1 MRSIFSFNK
10 KRLDLDSLILCSG
23 KNITFIICSIVSAF
37 FNVFF
42 ISNIGGGGF
51 LGIGTFVLKNAY
63 LLILIS
69 IGLEM
74 SKLYHVTLSNTT
86 AEIMRKLDT
95 KEYRKPSKD
104 PVTGELGLSPYD
116 RVESVHNKTKN
127 VYLAYAVLAIIASLF
142 TSFYI
147 MISLRTDS
155 VKSENQV
162 QAIYDSFETIEKL
175 EGQIKKLES
184 ERDEDKVYQKLND
197 EYVKPFN
204 NVVNIF
210 NKATQE
216 EKEQNNWEGYWSV
229 PKYQDLYGIRMAMKE
244 IIGTSDGRTIAA
256 KISMRDAKITAY
268 YFSSIDK
275 DIEKIEEKIKDEKAS
290 INKVCESVGETFNN
304 KKDIDIYLAD
314 LQAKRERESGTTGV
328 FVWIANNLFNGRIN
342 SSTLMAVF
350 LFILSCMVELTIYQT
365 SPKAKISRKVMYNF
379 TQFMPKDFDI
389 NAFMDAVEKELI
401 DYEIIKRTHNEERE
415 LDVAEMDL
423 VKAETKAK
431 INEAKK
437 PRVKKQKTN
446 LKAVQKI
453 LNNENDRD
461 KELDKLMKKAKE
473 VINE

>member
-1 MRSIFSFNK
+1 MERKWNRLNMRSIFSFNK

-204 NVVNIF
+204 NVVNTF
-210 NKATQE
+210 NKATRE
-216 EKEQNNWEGYWSV
+216 EKEQNNW
-229 PKYQDLYGIRMAMKE
+229 
-244 IIGTSDGRTIAA
+244 
-256 KISMRDAKITAY
+256 
-268 YFSSIDK
+268 
-275 DIEKIEEKIKDEKAS
+275 
-290 INKVCESVGETFNN
+290 
-304 KKDIDIYLAD
+304 
-314 LQAKRERESGTTGV
+314 
-328 FVWIANNLFNGRIN
+328 
-342 SSTLMAVF
+342 
-350 LFILSCMVELTIYQT
+350 
-365 SPKAKISRKVMYNF
+365 
-379 TQFMPKDFDI
+379 
-389 NAFMDAVEKELI
+389 
-401 DYEIIKRTHNEERE
+401 
-415 LDVAEMDL
+415 
-423 VKAETKAK
+423 
-431 INEAKK
+431 
-437 PRVKKQKTN
+437 
-446 LKAVQKI
+446 
-453 LNNENDRD
+453 
-461 KELDKLMKKAKE
+461 
-473 VINE
+473 